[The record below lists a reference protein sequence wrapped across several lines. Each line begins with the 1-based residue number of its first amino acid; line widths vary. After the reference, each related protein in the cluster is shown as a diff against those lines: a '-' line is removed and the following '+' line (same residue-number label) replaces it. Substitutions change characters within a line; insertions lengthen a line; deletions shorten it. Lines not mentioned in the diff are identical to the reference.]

1 MIAMN
6 NNNEIATLVERMEY
20 AWNMYM
26 QSDEYSDESEMWFN
40 EWKSLNDLICD
51 IEDGSVW
58 DDLSNSEVRYLE
70 EYYS

>member
-1 MIAMN
+1 MN
-6 NNNEIATLVERMEY
+6 NIANLMDMLEY

-26 QSDEYSDESEMWFN
+26 SADEYSDEAESWFN

>member
-1 MIAMN
+1 MN
-6 NNNEIATLVERMEY
+6 DISNLMARLEY
-20 AWNMYM
+20 AWDMYM
-26 QSDEYSDESEMWFN
+26 QSDEYSDESEMWFK